1 MGTPLVDRWASVK
14 YEMRYRMSKV
24 VMPNSPSASS
34 IPFVEYLKWL
44 RYTRFTPDYP
54 YSIDIQTR
62 SGCNARCSFCGVG
75 RETNRITGRM
85 SDELYRR
92 IIDEAVQFPG
102 LRQINP
108 YLLNDPLV
116 DRDIEERI
124 EYIVRKRGRTHRP
137 LVRIITNA
145 GLLSGERAY
154 RLLHSGLD
162 EINIS
167 FNSIVP
173 EVYESAMRPL
183 KFDKVMGNILGLIQL
198 RDQLRVKQ
206 PRINVWTVLTKEVES
221 NIRNERS
228 YWKSLKVGFKARKLD
243 NRARSDIESAGL
255 GNRPMDLVQICPIP
269 FWRAWVMWNGDMVM
283 CCVDQERSNVL
294 GNCEHRSIQS
304 IWNDPAYQKLRT
316 QWRTRDLAG
325 LLCENCKGS

>member
-1 MGTPLVDRWASVK
+1 MTGLRADRWANLK
-14 YEMRYRMSKV
+14 YQMRYRVSKV

-75 RETNRITGRM
+75 RETNRINGRM
-85 SDELYRR
+85 SDALYQR
-92 IIDEAVQFPG
+92 IIDEALQFPG

-124 EYIVRKRGRTHRP
+124 EYIVRKRGRARRP
-137 LVRIITNA
+137 VVRIITNA
-145 GLLSGERAY
+145 GLLTAERAY

-173 EVYESAMRPL
+173 DVYEAAMRPL

-198 RDQLRVKQ
+198 RDQLRINR
-206 PRINVWTVLTKEVES
+206 PRISVWTVLTKEVEA
-221 NIRNERS
+221 NIGNERA
-228 YWKSLKVGFKARKLD
+228 YWKSLKVGIKARKLD
-243 NRARSDIESAGL
+243 NRARSDIESADL

-269 FWRAWVMWNGDMVM
+269 FWRAWVMWNGDMIM

-294 GNCEHRSIQS
+294 GNCEHRSIRS
-304 IWNDPAYQKLRT
+304 IWNDPAYQRLRM